1 MSKEEILHQDP
12 KEIAKYII
20 SHTPIGLLD
29 SSLENLKVLIKENI
43 LKSPEINKEIIAY
56 KENHLIPIEIQKEKP
71 NEKIKVIASPYNK
84 DNEDF
89 YYDQIQKIRFKLNDK
104 YEPEN
109 IEEFLISTEMFR
121 KISRRMEGYV
131 DKYYNGKALHY
142 NVYHNELLNK
152 IHILISGQLINNK
165 NFWAGEWISI
175 WCLDIGE
182 KTMDG
187 EIKINTIYYEEGN
200 FQFNFKK
207 NYEQKIKSSDE
218 SDMADE
224 FIGFIEKNE
233 NDVQNKIEEINK
245 NISQEYIQSLRKS
258 IPIIEKKMNWT
269 LDQMHFKQA

>member
-56 KENHLIPIEIQKEKP
+56 KENHLIPIEIQKEKT

-109 IEEFLISTEMFR
+109 IEEFLISTEIFR

-152 IHILISGQLINNK
+152 IQILISGQLINNK

-200 FQFNFKK
+200 FSFNFKK
-207 NYEQKIKSSDE
+207 KYEEKVKSNDE

-233 NDVQNKIEEINK
+233 NDVQNKIEEVNK
-245 NISQEYIQSLRKS
+245 NISEDFVKSFRKS
-258 IPIIEKKMNWT
+258 LPVIEKKMNWT
-269 LDQMHFKQA
+269 LDQIQFKQT

>member
-56 KENHLIPIEIQKEKP
+56 KENHLIPIEIQKEKT

-152 IHILISGQLINNK
+152 IQILISGQLINNK

-207 NYEQKIKSSDE
+207 SYEEKIKSSDE